1 MAKPQKENGFAPIAN
16 EILDEICQYTFN
28 GAQLRIVLK
37 IWRLTYGYNRKDHD
51 FSITF
56 LQQTTRLSD
65 RTIKKE
71 VATLVK
77 EKVLVITKKETSTTP
92 RRLAFNKNYDEW
104 TITKSGDPMDDHI
117 DLFTVDGGNDPSPP
131 IDEGR
136 GEVSF
141 TPAGNDPSPQSP
153 VSGGS
158 IVPPYKEIK
167 ILKKSIKENISR
179 FDEFY
184 QNYPRKVSKD
194 AAKKAW
200 EKLCKLKNFEPDTAI
215 QNTANFAETCKLLQ
229 TEKQFIPH
237 PSTFLN
243 QKRYEDYPMVDP
255 EGMLKPA
262 VPDTKKTGSLL
273 NQMLKE
279 ELRANE
285 PGTDIMAPELPVGSI
300 PEFHS

>member
-16 EILDEICQYTFN
+16 EILDALCQYTFN

-37 IWRLTYGYNRKDHD
+37 IWRLTYGYGRKDHD

-56 LQQTTRLSD
+56 LQQTTGISG
-65 RTIKKE
+65 RTVKKE
-71 VATLVK
+71 IAFLIK
-77 EKVLVITKKETSTTP
+77 SKVLLVTKSETKTTA

-104 TITKSGDPMDDHI
+104 TITKSGDFMEEQIEMFSTDEGSN
-117 DLFTVDGGNDPSPP
+117 TSPP
-131 IDEGR
+131 YDEGG
-136 GEVSF
+136 GEQYFPSEGSN
-141 TPAGNDPSPQSP
+141 TSPQ
-153 VSGGS
+153 VASGRGA
-158 IVPPYKEIK
+158 ILPPYKEIK
-167 ILKKSIKENISR
+167 ILKKSIKENIER

-184 QNYPRKVSKD
+184 QKYPRKVSKD

-200 EKLCKLKNFEPDTAI
+200 EKLCKLKGFEPDTAI

-243 QKRYEDYPMVDP
+243 QKRYKDYPVVDP

-262 VPDTKKTGSLL
+262 ETSKKTGSVLD
-273 NQMLKE
+273 
-279 ELRANE
+279 RALQRE
-285 PGTDIMAPELPVGSI
+285 VEGIGSSRRDITPEVPVGSL
-300 PEFHS
+300 PELCD